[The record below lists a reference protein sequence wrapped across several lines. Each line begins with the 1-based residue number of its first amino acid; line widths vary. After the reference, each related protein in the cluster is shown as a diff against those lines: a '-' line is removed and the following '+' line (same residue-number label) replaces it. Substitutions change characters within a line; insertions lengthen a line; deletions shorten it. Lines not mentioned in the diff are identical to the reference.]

1 MTLLRLPK
9 VLQRRRDEGGF
20 TLLEMLV
27 VLAIMGLLAAIIA
40 PQVLKYLG
48 SSRTQTAKVQIQN
61 VVAALE
67 LYRLDV
73 GRYPTQE
80 EGLQAVITA
89 PPTAPGWNGPYLQK
103 STALTDPWG
112 HPTSAEFRASTA
124 RSMSIPSGPT
134 RPRAGQARQ
143 PMSATGSQVRT
154 PAPPLLKPWWSW
166 RSQAWSP

>member
-1 MTLLRLPK
+1 MKNTT
-9 VLQRRRDEGGF
+9 RRRRNDGGF

-61 VVAALE
+61 VDAALQ

-73 GRYPTQE
+73 GRFPTQE
-80 EGLQAVITA
+80 EGLGSLVAA

-103 STALTDPWG
+103 TAALTDPWG
-112 HPTSAEFRASTA
+112 APYLYRIPGKHGEADVYSLGSDKAE
-124 RSMSIPSGPT
+124 G
-134 RPRAGQARQ
+134 G
-143 PMSATGSQVRT
+143 TGEAADVG
-154 PAPPLLKPWWSW
+154 SW
-166 RSQAWSP
+166 